1 MVERENMI
9 TFYVKCVFI
18 SSKHAIFEVEFY
30 DKKKPFEI
38 IAKANIVVDDSL
50 YYDCHL
56 NTINEYDN
64 EVDNKI
70 KEVGE
75 ICVERAEF
83 IFQKNNI
90 ILK

>member
-1 MVERENMI
+1 M
-9 TFYVKCVFI
+9 
-18 SSKHAIFEVEFY
+18 
-30 DKKKPFEI
+30 
-38 IAKANIVVDDSL
+38 DDSL

-56 NTINEYDN
+56 NTIDEYYD

-83 IFQKNNI
+83 IFQKNDI